1 MRVPRLA
8 VVILVLAVAIGCGGN
23 DNSPTGPSAS
33 ASFSGTWTGTIG
45 SATQVRWTATQ
56 SGGSVAG
63 PVVLTSPVTNI
74 VVTGVLTAAIS
85 GTTVSS
91 LVLTVPPGGV
101 AGFPNCSI
109 AGSGS
114 GTANATASSISGTMT
129 QTFTGCQGLVTGSS
143 TDTIVLNK
151 QSVEVEKWKSGE
163 VEK

>member
-1 MRVPRLA
+1 MGVPRLA
-8 VVILVLAVAIGCGGN
+8 VVIVVLAVASGCGVV
-23 DNSPTGPSAS
+23 DRPTSPSAS

-56 SGGSVAG
+56 SGGNVTG
-63 PVVLTSPVTNI
+63 PVVLTSPLTNI

-151 QSVEVEKWKSGE
+151 Q
-163 VEK
+163 